1 MLLSVLNSY
10 CIVSQATQQ
19 NWIPTSTMNRN
30 FLLILAFFFG
40 FTCFGQS
47 IRLKHSLNDDS
58 HRTISFTSENLSGTL
73 SATPEKIELKI
84 KNRSTEILE
93 FKEDDFSLKS
103 ASGKGAELCSSS
115 VTLAPGKSTNLV
127 LRLCE
132 QRDYLGLF
140 GLRSSY
146 NSKAEFREA
155 SLFLIDQKFL
165 LKIGSE
171 NVSFFTT
178 H

>member
-1 MLLSVLNSY
+1 MY
-10 CIVSQATQQ
+10 
-19 NWIPTSTMNRN
+19 RD

-58 HRTISFTSENLSGTL
+58 YRTISFTSENLSGTL

-93 FKEDDFSLKS
+93 FREDDFVLIS
-103 ASGKGAELCSSS
+103 ASGKGTELCSSS
-115 VTLAPGKSTNLV
+115 VSLAPEKTVNLV
-127 LRLCE
+127 LILCE

-146 NSKAEFREA
+146 NSKAEFREE
-155 SLFLIDQKFL
+155 SLFLVNRKFL

-171 NVSFFTT
+171 NVSFFTAP
-178 H
+178 

>member
-1 MLLSVLNSY
+1 MY
-10 CIVSQATQQ
+10 
-19 NWIPTSTMNRN
+19 RD

-47 IRLKHSLNDDS
+47 IRLKHSPNDDYY
-58 HRTISFTSENLSGTL
+58 RTISFTSENLSGTL
-73 SATPEKIELKI
+73 SATPKKIELKI

-93 FKEDDFSLKS
+93 FKEDDFQLIS
-103 ASGKGAELCSSS
+103 ASGKGADLCSSNVS
-115 VTLAPGKSTNLV
+115 LAPGKTANLV
-127 LRLCE
+127 LILCE

-155 SLFLIDQKFL
+155 SLFLVNQKFL

>member
-1 MLLSVLNSY
+1 MY
-10 CIVSQATQQ
+10 
-19 NWIPTSTMNRN
+19 RD

-47 IRLKHSLNDDS
+47 IRLKHSPNDDS
-58 HRTISFTSENLSGTL
+58 YRTISFTSENLSGTL

-93 FKEDDFSLKS
+93 FKEDDFQLIS
-103 ASGKGAELCSSS
+103 ASGKGADLCSSDVS
-115 VTLAPGKSTNLV
+115 LAPGKTANLV
-127 LRLCE
+127 LLLCE
-132 QRDYLGLF
+132 QRDYLGRF

-155 SLFLIDQKFL
+155 SIFLVNQKFL

-171 NVSFFTT
+171 NVSFFTAP
-178 H
+178 